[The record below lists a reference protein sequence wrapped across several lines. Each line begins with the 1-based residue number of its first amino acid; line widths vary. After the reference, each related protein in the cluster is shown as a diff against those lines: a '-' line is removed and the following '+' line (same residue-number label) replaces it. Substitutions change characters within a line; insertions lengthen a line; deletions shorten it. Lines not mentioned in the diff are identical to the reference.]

1 MADGII
7 IIDTDIDTAGF
18 NTGMGTMQKRASGLS
33 GAFKKLGIAIGAAF
47 AVGKLV
53 AFGKEAIELGSDLQE
68 VQNVVD
74 VTFTTMNEQVNE
86 FARNAAEAA
95 GLSETMA
102 KRYVGT
108 FGAMSKS
115 FGFAESEAYEMS
127 TALTQL
133 TGDVAS
139 FYNITQD
146 EAYTKLKSV
155 FTGETESLKDLG
167 VVMTQTALDA
177 YALANGFGKTTKQMT
192 EQEKVA
198 LRYRFVLDQLSG
210 ASGDFVRTSDSWA
223 NQIRVLK
230 LNFDSLKATIGQ
242 GLINFLTP
250 VVKVINTLLS
260 KLATLANAFKSFSEL
275 VMGTKTSDG
284 GTKELAEGYGEVA
297 SGIDDYTSATEDA
310 TKANE
315 KFNNSLSGY
324 DKLNSLSKKDG
335 SPSAS
340 LGGVPMGEPVDYGSL
355 AKGTDEIEEQKTA
368 LDAVKNRFLE
378 LADLFKQGFNL
389 GFVDTDFQSILDN
402 MERIKTALFNIF
414 NSPEVKAAISR
425 FVNNFVY
432 SLGQITGALA
442 SIGVTIA
449 TNITGGIAK
458 YLEDNTPRIKEYIV
472 NMFDI
477 GSEFMLIAGQL
488 ATTLASIFTVFDSEV
503 GQSITA
509 NLIAMVIN
517 PFMAVTQL
525 LASLVTDLLGGI
537 TAPIVENAEEI
548 KTALYGLLEI
558 VEVVTGSIAGFW
570 TNIGDS
576 FLATYNEHIKPAID
590 NVSAGLSEL
599 LAVGLELW
607 NEWVQPFIKDTAEKI
622 SGLMDKYINPF
633 VSKAIKFGGQIVE
646 IISLVWKKWLVP
658 LWSWIAQNLIPVFTK
673 LASHIVDNFNYV
685 GQQIGVIVNM
695 AMDILNGLAE
705 FIAGVLTDDF
715 ERAGNGIRDI
725 FKGVI
730 NGIIEFFENGINF
743 IVKNLNKLKFTVP
756 DWIPEIGGES
766 IGFNLSRVS
775 IPRLATGAVI
785 PPNREFLAVLGDQ
798 KHGTNIETP
807 LDTMIDAF
815 KQAIKE
821 MGGVGN
827 NGQMHVTVEIDGR
840 VLGQTMVDLNNQS
853 KAITGKPLL
862 T

>member
-1 MADGII
+1 MADGTI

-115 FGFAESEAYEMS
+115 FGFAEAEAYEMS

-275 VMGTKTSDG
+275 VMGTKASDG

-324 DKLNSLSKKDG
+324 DKLNSLSKKDS

-458 YLEDNTPRIKEYIV
+458 YLEENTPRIKEYIV

-477 GSEFMLIAGQL
+477 GSEFSLIAGQL

-503 GQSITA
+503 GQNITA
-509 NLIAMVIN
+509 NLIAMVVN
-517 PFMAVTQL
+517 PFMFATE
-525 LASLVTDLLGGI
+525 LLGNIATDILDTI
-537 TAPIVENAEEI
+537 TTPIVENKENIEV
-548 KTALYGLLEI
+548 ALYGLLE
-558 VEVVTGSIAGFW
+558 VFEVTTTAISESWDNMGF
-570 TNIGDS
+570 S
-576 FLATYNEHIKPAID
+576 MLETYDKHIKPAFE
-590 NVSAGLSEL
+590 NVKSGLSEIL
-599 LAVGLELW
+599 NSGLNLW
-607 NEWVQPFIKDTAEKI
+607 NTFVQPFLKDTAEKVK
-622 SGLMDKYINPF
+622 GLMDKYINPF
-633 VSKAIKFGGQIVE
+633 VSKLVKLGGQVVE
-646 IISLVWKKWLVP
+646 IISLIWKNWLVP
-658 LWSWIAQNLIPVFTK
+658 FGDFIAKTLTPILDLFVSGAVEKFQFLG
-673 LASHIVDNFNYV
+673 S
-685 GQQIGVIVNM
+685 QIGVIVNVLLDVLNGIAEFM
-695 AMDILNGLAE
+695 AGTLSDDIL
-705 FIAGVLTDDF
+705 
-715 ERAGNGIRDI
+715 RAGYGIRDI
-725 FKGVI
+725 FRGII

-743 IVKNLNKLKFTVP
+743 IVDKLNKLKFTVP

-798 KHGTNIETP
+798 KSGTNIETP

-827 NGQMHVTVEIDGR
+827 NGQIHVTVEIDDR
-840 VLGQTMVDLNNQS
+840 VLGQTIVDLNNQS